1 MSLELVSEKGP
12 VQHVHNSRAFLSLS
26 GDPRRNESLVKFLT
40 SLSLDVESSE
50 AFKEARKGYLL
61 GSTMSGRF
69 FPRERLFLPH

>member
-1 MSLELVSEKGP
+1 MCFP
-12 VQHVHNSRAFLSLS
+12 FLT
-26 GDPRRNESLVKFLT
+26 GDPRRNESLVNFLT

-61 GSTMSGRF
+61 GSTMSERY